1 MTVGA
6 PAQLRTTA
14 ESLAGWAVETVP
26 SPADLELAQ
35 TALIDTVA
43 VALAGADHPLTTLVA
58 GLPAAARWAAQAHV
72 VDYDDLHLPST
83 THISTVCV
91 PAAAATGGDA
101 RAYLAGA
108 GVMARLGAALGWDH
122 YSRGWHATSTTAP
135 MAAATVA
142 ATAMGMDVERTATA
156 IALAVS
162 SAGGVQRAFGSDGKA
177 IQVGLAVDAGIRAA
191 QLAADGAS
199 ADLRVV
205 DAWLALVSEPPFDLA
220 LGSPEM
226 IPGGLAVKVYP
237 CCYAV
242 HRPIACAAEVA
253 VDLDPSRVDRIDVWL
268 KESAVQP
275 LVHHRPTSGL
285 EAKFCLEHALAVGVI
300 DRFAGFHSFSDDAV
314 HRPEV
319 ARLTRNVTVHLS
331 PGGDGLLDDVVRVQ
345 LTTSDGETHSG
356 EIDIP
361 PGAPGRP
368 VSRDQLA
375 QKVRDCVGDRAETVL
390 AADWDDL
397 PDLFQGAPTQ
407 DASTQKDPT

>member
-1 MTVGA
+1 VTIEM
-6 PAQLRTTA
+6 PADVRSTA
-14 ESLAGWAVETVP
+14 ESLARWVNDAVP

-43 VALAGADHPLTTLVA
+43 VAMAGAEHPLTTLVA
-58 GLPAAARWAAQAHV
+58 GLSPAARWAAQAHV
-72 VDYDDLHLPST
+72 LDYDDLHLPST

-91 PAAAATGGDA
+91 PAAAAVGGDA

-108 GVMARLGAALGWDH
+108 GVMARLGAALGWNH

-135 MAAATVA
+135 MAAAAVA
-142 ATAMGMDVERTATA
+142 ASAMGLDVERTANA

-191 QLAADGAS
+191 HLAACGAS

-205 DAWLALVSEPPFDLA
+205 DAWLDLVSEPPFDLA
-220 LGSPEM
+220 LDSIEM
-226 IPGGLAVKVYP
+226 VPGGLAVKVYP
-237 CCYAV
+237 CCYALQ
-242 HRPIACAAEVA
+242 RPIACAAEIARDVA
-253 VDLDPSRVDRIDVWL
+253 ATDIDRIDVWL
-268 KESAVQP
+268 TESAVQP

-300 DRFAGFHSFSDDAV
+300 DGFAGFDGFSDESV
-314 HRPEV
+314 HRPDV
-319 ARLTRNVTVHLS
+319 ARLTRNVTIHLT
-331 PGGDGLLDDVVRVQ
+331 PGGNGLLEDVVRVG
-345 LTTSDGETHSG
+345 LVTTDGRTYSG

-368 VSRDQLA
+368 ITRDQLA
-375 QKVRDCVGDRAETVL
+375 QKVRDCVGDRADIVL
-390 AADWDDL
+390 SAGWDDIA
-397 PDLFQGAPTQ
+397 DLFEGS
-407 DASTQKDPT
+407 STQKDGS